1 MGDGDPMLVECWINT
16 VDCVG
21 NVYHVSSLFVI
32 YNKYDDKYN
41 SFSIKAFNIFAS
53 MRTLIVSATKQE
65 VKFLEGELKKPA
77 SIVEACQW
85 LSSTK
90 LLNEEFVKREKPLRT
105 AIELCPDV
113 PEIQSLQNRSKALK
127 KQVEIY
133 LAKVT

>member
-1 MGDGDPMLVECWINT
+1 MYTHI
-16 VDCVG
+16 
-21 NVYHVSSLFVI
+21 LF
-32 YNKYDDKYN
+32 KADDLDLYERWLK
-41 SFSIKAFNIFAS
+41 
-53 MRTLIVSATKQE
+53 TQE
-65 VKFLEGELKKPA
+65 VKFLGEGLKKPA

-113 PEIQSLQNRSKALK
+113 PEIQSLQMRSKALK
-127 KQVEIY
+127 KQVDIY